1 MLKAAIKAVPVGS
14 ANVDLADA
22 GLGQGRRARQKEVLG
37 DYARDL
43 HKNIPS
49 EDMTLPTARNILQG
63 MRGLEDTM
71 DTYGPARA
79 GRYVSFLRLF
89 PNLFKVTGSGPGLRV
104 MKADPPPPREPRPA
118 AASSST
124 ARAPRIELGPRA
136 VYRRFFNEIPV
147 VYSAENPARRNSERF
162 KRYENYKNSSTF
174 GEARALG
181 ATSQDISADLAAGA
195 VRII

>member
-1 MLKAAIKAVPVGS
+1 MKAAIKAPPSKRCWLCLLGLQMLIWLTPGWVRVG
-14 ANVDLADA
+14 
-22 GLGQGRRARQKEVLG
+22 GQDKKKFWAIIPGTCT
-37 DYARDL
+37 
-43 HKNIPS
+43 KNIPS
-49 EDMTLPTARNILQG
+49 EGMTLPTARNILQG

-147 VYSAENPARRNSERF
+147 VYSAETLPGETAR
-162 KRYENYKNSSTF
+162 
-174 GEARALG
+174 
-181 ATSQDISADLAAGA
+181 DLTL
-195 VRII
+195 REIQEFQHIRRS